1 MESDNSNNQYAK
13 NIEHAF
19 QIFSEHDD
27 FINSVIYNKVQN
39 LEKTR
44 DLSQNFF
51 LSLVYSPIPPDVQN
65 IRSFIYRAIINDI
78 IDSRSQIE
86 RNLKNFQK
94 YSKKMKN
101 AINKTP
107 SSNAY
112 IEKEQ
117 IFEMLEMLKEQLP
130 YSCFRAIILRYKE
143 NQSVREIA
151 GKMGVKKASVRRYLS
166 IGLKKLRQILTLE

>member
-1 MESDNSNNQYAK
+1 MVPDNSNNQYAK
-13 NIEHAF
+13 NVERAF
-19 QIFSEHDD
+19 QIFSKHGD

-39 LEKTR
+39 LEITR
-44 DLSQNFF
+44 DLSHNFF
-51 LSLVYSPIPPDVQN
+51 LSLVYNPTPLDVQN

-78 IDSRSQIE
+78 IDFRGQME

-130 YSCFRAIILRYKE
+130 YSCFRAIMLRYKE

-151 GKMGVKKASVRRYLS
+151 GQMGVKKASVHRYLS

>member
-1 MESDNSNNQYAK
+1 MAPDNPNNQYTK
-13 NIEHAF
+13 NVERAF
-19 QIFSEHDD
+19 EIFSEHGD

-39 LEKTR
+39 IETTK
-44 DLSQNFF
+44 DLSQKFF
-51 LSLVYSPIPPDVQN
+51 LSIVYNPIPSDVQN

-78 IDSRSQIE
+78 IDFRGQME
-86 RNLKNFQK
+86 RNSKNFQK

-112 IEKEQ
+112 IENEQ
-117 IFEMLEMLKEQLP
+117 IFEMIEMLREQLP
-130 YSCFRAIILRYKE
+130 YSSFRAIILRYRE
-143 NQSVREIA
+143 NQSVKEIA
-151 GKMGVKKASVRRYLS
+151 GQMGVKRASVQRYLT